1 MVLQRWQT
9 VFLFLGAVC
18 MVLFTFLPFASLKNE
33 IQIMDLYPKDFPVYL
48 VLNLLIAALMLIA
61 IFKYRNLKQ
70 QKKVTLLSI
79 LLICC
84 SAVTGGFLLFGPS
97 APQGEVSLLWR
108 KGDIALLLAAL
119 ICGLAAYRGI
129 SKDQRTLSSYDRIR

>member
-18 MVLFTFLPFASLKNE
+18 MVLFTFMPFASVNIDAQVAQLH
-33 IQIMDLYPKDFPVYL
+33 PKDYPVYL
-48 VLNLLIAALMLIA
+48 VLNLLTAVILLIA

-84 SAVTGGFLLFGPS
+84 SAVTGGFLLFGPN
-97 APQGEVSLLWR
+97 APQSAVELVWAG
-108 KGDIALLLAAL
+108 GILLLVAAL
-119 ICGLAAYRGI
+119 ICALAAYRGI

>member
-18 MVLFTFLPFASLKNE
+18 MVLFTFLPFASLTNE
-33 IQIMDLYPKDFPVYL
+33 IQIMKLYPKDFPVYL
-48 VLNLLIAALMLIA
+48 VVNLLVAAILLIA

-84 SAVTGGFLLFGPS
+84 SAVTGGFLLFGPG
-97 APQGEVSLLWR
+97 APQGAVELIW
-108 KGDIALLLAAL
+108 KGGIVLLLAAL
-119 ICGLAAYRGI
+119 VCALAAYRGI

>member
-1 MVLQRWQT
+1 
-9 VFLFLGAVC
+9 
-18 MVLFTFLPFASLKNE
+18 MVLFTFLPFASVAVDA
-33 IQIMDLYPKDFPVYL
+33 QIAQLRPKDYPVYL
-48 VLNLLIAALMLIA
+48 VLNLLVAALLLIA

-84 SAVTGGFLLFGPS
+84 SAVTGGFLLFGPQ
-97 APQGEVSLLWR
+97 APQGAVELIWAGGIILLV
-108 KGDIALLLAAL
+108 AAL
-119 ICGLAAYRGI
+119 ICALAAYRGI